1 MHVAEQPDGT
11 PFNDDGH
18 ATGGPAVLV
27 ETSGVTVSRGK
38 ENHEEASSTHLP
50 PVFTPGLCREGRQL
64 LGSQLLERSSIALQS
79 RLESQSDFVEL
90 R

>member
-1 MHVAEQPDGT
+1 MNVAEQPDGT
-11 PFNDDGH
+11 PFNDDGR

-27 ETSGVTVSRGK
+27 KTSVITVPRCR

-50 PVFTPGLCREGRQL
+50 PVFTPGLGREGRQL
-64 LGSQLLERSSIALQS
+64 LCGQLLERSSIAIQS
-79 RLESQSDFVEL
+79 RLKPQSDFVEL